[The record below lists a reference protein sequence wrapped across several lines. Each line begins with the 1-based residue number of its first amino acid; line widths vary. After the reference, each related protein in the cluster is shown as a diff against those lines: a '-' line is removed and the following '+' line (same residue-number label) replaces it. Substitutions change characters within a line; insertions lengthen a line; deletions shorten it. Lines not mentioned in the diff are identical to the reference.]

1 MQEKELLELLE
12 IITLRELLEL
22 TLEKSYKELAKS
34 LSISEHTLRVILV
47 KSGCKSN
54 GRGKRGWK
62 YEGEDSTIL
71 EQSIEELSF
80 IVNRASMK
88 SKINSNEIETSNIYS
103 AELIASL
110 YKKGAKSMG
119 SYFDLN
125 I

>member
-1 MQEKELLELLE
+1 M
-12 IITLRELLEL
+12 
-22 TLEKSYKELAKS
+22 
-34 LSISEHTLRVILV
+34 RVILV